1 MLRCEQVRIGMG
13 LILDLYRE
21 LGVFYRAIQKGYRKI
36 KEDRNVSK
44 NFNNLTEVVQC
55 RFDYLKISFIL
66 SYQTFVYTPSITV
79 IFADLMVPILHRI
92 LMYLHGAR
100 FGFIRSNH
108 PEIKPQIPT
117 LSSLLR
123 SSGLHLS
130 IVYFCRVSRNNFIF
144 ERHIS
149 NLWLKSRLPAE
160 CIQLSDTRIKKI

>member
-1 MLRCEQVRIGMG
+1 MWAGSNRNGPNFKSLESLEYFIEQFKKDIEKLRKIEI
-13 LILDLYRE
+13 
-21 LGVFYRAIQKGYRKI
+21 YRK
-36 KEDRNVSK
+36 VSIILLK
-44 NFNNLTEVVQC
+44 LYNLG
-55 RFDYLKISFIL
+55 FDYLKISFIL
-66 SYQTFVYTPSITV
+66 PYQTFLYTPSITV

-130 IVYFCRVSRNNFIF
+130 IVYFYRVLRNNFIF
-144 ERHIS
+144 ECHIS
-149 NLWLKSRLPAE
+149 NLWLKPRLTAE
-160 CIQLSDTRIKKI
+160 CI